1 MKIRL
6 FLITIIILYTTQI
19 FSWGSHYLIT
29 YYSLNLEE
37 FNFLNK
43 EVPTED
49 IENFIKKEKL
59 GLYYL
64 FKEYYDWLYTY
75 HPHRF
80 NHNYLKKPFEE
91 SKPNLE
97 SFLKAARLNPK
108 AKFYLVNRIL
118 PGQKPKYKVIST
130 ETIYPYYKEQGFHYL
145 FEDVTNQK
153 VSLRS
158 ILITFADEPDWIMDH
173 HLWEIKEYGYGPQPY
188 GEPVGES
195 SKAPFHMQFLHEPWI
210 AKKFASF
217 LLEGMTLDRIV
228 LFTKLAKFA
237 KERGHDYWAYRFMAW
252 AIHYYQD
259 LAQPYHAKAVPEAD
273 FWYYVRYILSL
284 DKKTFQQ
291 RTTQLL
297 KNKHFIYEDFVSVY
311 LEKSFE
317 NSEEVANHLVSYLY
331 KEPILFS
338 TTDNFLRILPQQRNY
353 YQIVHTLTEY
363 SASHAYDL
371 DKNIQKI
378 FGEKYT
384 QDFRFDVERDPDYN
398 ITKQLKSL
406 DQTKKNLLL
415 EETGKDFQ
423 NTAQIT
429 RFAVFDLH
437 YTKLNK

>member
-1 MKIRL
+1 MRIKV
-6 FLITIIILYTTQI
+6 FFILLMFICVTQI

-29 YYSLNLEE
+29 YYSLNLKD
-37 FNFLNK
+37 FDFLDQ
-43 EVPTED
+43 EVPTEN
-49 IENFIKKEKL
+49 IEDFIKKESI
-59 GLYYL
+59 GLYNV

-80 NHNYLKKPFEE
+80 NPKYSNLPFEKDK
-91 SKPNLE
+91 SNLE
-97 SFLKAARLNPK
+97 AFLKSARLNPQT
-108 AKFYLVNRIL
+108 KFYLVNRVL
-118 PGQKPKYKVIST
+118 PGQKPKYKVVPT
-130 ETIYPYYKEQGFHYL
+130 AKVYPYFKEQGFHFV

-188 GEPVGES
+188 GEPEGES

-210 AKKFASF
+210 VKKFAPF
-217 LLEGMTLDRIV
+217 LLEGMAVDRIV

-237 KERGHDYWAYRFMAW
+237 KERGHPYWAYRFMAW

-259 LAQPYHAKAVPEAD
+259 LAQPYHAKAVPEAN
-273 FWYYVRYILSL
+273 FWYYIRYILSS

-311 LEKSFE
+311 LEKSFDPT
-317 NSEEVANHLVSYLY
+317 EELANRLVSYLT
-331 KEPILFS
+331 KEPVLFES
-338 TTDNFLRILPQQRNY
+338 IERFLRIQPRNY
-353 YQIVHTLTEY
+353 HDIVYNLTSY
-363 SASHAYDL
+363 STSHAYDL
-371 DKNIQKI
+371 DQNIQKI

-384 QDFRFDVERDPDYN
+384 KDYLYDVERDPEYRISDL
-398 ITKQLKSL
+398 IKAL
-406 DQTKKNLLL
+406 DQKKKNLLL

-423 NTAQIT
+423 NTSQIT
-429 RFAVFDLH
+429 RFAVLDLH
-437 YTKLNK
+437 LHQK